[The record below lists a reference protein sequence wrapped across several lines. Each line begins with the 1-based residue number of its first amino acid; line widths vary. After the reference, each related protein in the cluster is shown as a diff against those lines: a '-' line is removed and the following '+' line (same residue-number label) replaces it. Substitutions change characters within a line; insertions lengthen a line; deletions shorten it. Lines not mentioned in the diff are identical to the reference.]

1 MKIRTFEFDS
11 ATYKEALEIRDEV
24 LRKPLGM
31 SIFKDNLEGDRTDF
45 HIGAFQNDQLVGCL
59 ILHPLPNGELKMR
72 QVAVRSSLQTAGIGK
87 AMVQFAESLAIEKN
101 HDQMVLHARKVVVGF
116 YQKLG
121 YKTEGEEFTEVGIP
135 HFRMFKILTIDPDN

>member
-1 MKIRTFEFDS
+1 MKIRTFEFGS

-31 SIFKDNLEGDRTDF
+31 SIFKDNLEADQTDF
-45 HIGAFQNDQLVGCL
+45 HIGAFENHQLAGCL
-59 ILHPLPNGELKMR
+59 ILHPLGNGEIKMR
-72 QVAVRSSLQTAGIGK
+72 QVAVRSSLQKAGIGK
-87 AMVQFAESLAIEKN
+87 GMVQFAESLAIEKN
-101 HDQMVLHARKVVVGF
+101 HEKMVLHARKVVVGF

-135 HFRMFKILTIDPDN
+135 HFKMFKYLSIDSEN